1 MLKVFFK
8 ISILT
13 IIILTIACKK
23 KTDNVL
29 FSGTVLEPNMQINLS
44 DVKVILSAQV
54 VESGTWSTNY
64 TTLSSTTTD
73 SEGNFNFEVES
84 QRVSNYKISISRT
97 NYFDNYFIISP
108 ENVTEGEDYTDT
120 YDIFSESVLEINLE
134 NQYPVDSEDHITY
147 SIEGQTFSCS
157 NCCSE
162 SENVFT
168 GTNVNEI
175 ITCKLPGHQT
185 IKITYMVVKGGNTNI
200 YNISKYITEFETV
213 SVNIFY

>member
-1 MLKVFFK
+1 
-8 ISILT
+8 
-13 IIILTIACKK
+13 
-23 KTDNVL
+23 
-29 FSGTVLEPNMQINLS
+29 
-44 DVKVILSAQV
+44 
-54 VESGTWSTNY
+54 
-64 TTLSSTTTD
+64 
-73 SEGNFNFEVES
+73 
-84 QRVSNYKISISRT
+84 
-97 NYFDNYFIISP
+97 
-108 ENVTEGEDYTDT
+108 
-120 YDIFSESVLEINLE
+120 VLEINLE